1 MALSVKL
8 YRVVGKGKDRRYVA
22 IDLERRGRRSKED
35 VTGPFYLRY
44 GVKYESVGMD
54 FKTAVEAMQRRQATL
69 DAVGSGVAV
78 KQDGE
83 PNRKRV
89 TDEVKKFL
97 AKKSLIKDPKTVKT
111 YTERLGYFLDWCER
125 NGIKHL
131 DQLTQ
136 GDDLLPYVS
145 FLRQRKTT
153 GDTLFEPRY
162 VYNIFQT
169 CNTFLRANGILF
181 AGEILGQLDY
191 EEKEVKPYKP
201 HELKA
206 LFQAADGE
214 EKLWMSYFLNTGC
227 REQEVANAEYCDLFD
242 DVNVVWVRSNPHRG
256 FKLKGKRWQ
265 NKGRKL
271 PVPTALMEKLR
282 DRMIAKAAKPSDLI
296 FPNTIGGVEGHFLRK
311 LQAIA
316 KRAGVAEP
324 ELHRFRKSYAD
335 TLADEGLP
343 VPTIMKRL
351 GHCSLDVTL
360 AYLRGRE
367 AEGEQEQNF
376 ANQSALALYA

>member
-54 FKTAVEAMQRRQATL
+54 FKSAVEAMQRRQATL

-78 KQDGE
+78 KQDGD

-89 TDEVKKFL
+89 VDEVKKFL
-97 AKKSLIKDPKTVKT
+97 AKKSLLKDHKTVKT

-125 NGIKHL
+125 SGIKHL
-131 DQLTQ
+131 DQVAQ

-153 GDTLFEPRY
+153 RDTLFEPRY

-169 CNTFLRANGILF
+169 CNTFLRANGIPF

-206 LFQAADGE
+206 LFQAA
-214 EKLWMSYFLNTGC
+214 
-227 REQEVANAEYCDLFD
+227 
-242 DVNVVWVRSNPHRG
+242 
-256 FKLKGKRWQ
+256 
-265 NKGRKL
+265 
-271 PVPTALMEKLR
+271 
-282 DRMIAKAAKPSDLI
+282 
-296 FPNTIGGVEGHFLRK
+296 
-311 LQAIA
+311 
-316 KRAGVAEP
+316 EP
-324 ELHRFRKSYAD
+324 KNC
-335 TLADEGLP
+335 G
-343 VPTIMKRL
+343 
-351 GHCSLDVTL
+351 
-360 AYLRGRE
+360 
-367 AEGEQEQNF
+367 
-376 ANQSALALYA
+376 

>member
-1 MALSVKL
+1 M
-8 YRVVGKGKDRRYVA
+8 
-22 IDLERRGRRSKED
+22 
-35 VTGPFYLRY
+35 
-44 GVKYESVGMD
+44 KYESVGQD
-54 FKTAVEAMQRRQATL
+54 FKAAVEAMQRRQATL
-69 DAVGSGVAV
+69 DAVGSGVSI
-78 KQDGE
+78 KQDGD

-89 TDEVKKFL
+89 VDEVKKFL
-97 AKKSLIKDPKTVKT
+97 AKKSLLKDPKTVKA

-125 NGIKHL
+125 SGIKYL
-131 DQLTQ
+131 DQLTL

-145 FLRQRKTT
+145 FLRQRKTAK
-153 GDTLFEPRY
+153 DTLFEARY

-169 CNTFLRANGILF
+169 CNTFLRANAILF

-206 LFQAADGE
+206 LFQTADDE

-227 REQEVANAEYCDLFD
+227 REQEVANAEYCDLLD
-242 DVNVVWVRSNPHRG
+242 DVNVVWVRSSHTVVSNSKARSGRTRAGSCCSHGAHGQATGQNDCERCEAHR
-256 FKLKGKRWQ
+256 F
-265 NKGRKL
+265 
-271 PVPTALMEKLR
+271 
-282 DRMIAKAAKPSDLI
+282 DL
-296 FPNTIGGVEGHFLRK
+296 PNTIGGVEGHFLRK

-316 KRAGVAEP
+316 ERAGVAEP
-324 ELHRFRKSYAD
+324 ELHRFRKTYAD

-343 VPTIMKRL
+343 VPTIRKRL

-367 AEGEQEQNF
+367 AEDEQEQNF
-376 ANQSALALYA
+376 ANQSALAIYA